1 MKQSSKLFI
10 VLLLNIF
17 IITAL
22 LLVGNSSNSL
32 GVLAAA
38 GDYLV
43 DCSAIILGLMAI
55 RIKQR
60 KGVESNA
67 TTIVALINSLT
78 LIILTAYF
86 IFQALHRLS
95 GPPPKIEA
103 LPVLIVSSIAAV
115 VMLIG
120 AFIIGDDDDDLH
132 MRSVLIDTFADAMSA
147 GALAIA
153 GAIILIYKRFYWVDS
168 ALALI
173 IGIFIAYQATK
184 LLREVIQE
192 LQKG

>member
-10 VLLLNIF
+10 VLFLNIF

-22 LLVGNSSNSL
+22 LFVGNSSNSL
-32 GVLAAA
+32 GVLATA

-60 KGVESNA
+60 KGIDSKA
-67 TTIVALINSLT
+67 TTVVALINSLT
-78 LIILTAYF
+78 LIVLTAYF

-103 LPVLIVSSIAAV
+103 LPVLIVSSLAAV

-120 AFIIGDDDDDLH
+120 AFIIGSDGGDLH
-132 MRSVLIDTFADAMSA
+132 MRSVLIDTVADAMSA
-147 GALAIA
+147 AALAIS
-153 GAIILIYKRFYWVDS
+153 GAIILIYKKFYWVDS

-192 LQKG
+192 LRRE

>member
-1 MKQSSKLFI
+1 MRQSSKLFI
-10 VLLLNIF
+10 LLFLNIF

-22 LLVGNSSNSL
+22 LIVGKSSNSL

-43 DCSAIILGLMAI
+43 DCSAITLGLMAI
-55 RIKQR
+55 RIRQR
-60 KGVESNA
+60 RGIDSNA

-78 LIILTAYF
+78 LIILTGYF

-103 LPVLIVSSIAAV
+103 LPVLIVSSIAAI
-115 VMLIG
+115 VMLMG
-120 AFIIGDDDDDLH
+120 AFIIGGDDGDLH

-147 GALAIA
+147 AALAIS
-153 GAIILIYKRFYWVDS
+153 GAIILIYKKFFWLDS

-192 LQKG
+192 LRKG